1 MTKLVV
7 TRLLT
12 LLKMERAALLC
23 ADFQTID
30 KLAEEKTNLLVALSG
45 SPPPS
50 KSLLNIQ
57 SKLEQN
63 QILLASAINGVHAA
77 QTRIAAL
84 KEVRAG
90 MRVYGQTGKIEQV
103 QNRATGLSKHS

>member
-1 MTKLVV
+1 MTKTVV
-7 TRLLT
+7 TPLLSLLT
-12 LLKMERAALLC
+12 MERAALLS
-23 ADFQTID
+23 ADFLTID
-30 KLAEEKTNLLVALSG
+30 RLADEKTSLLVALSG
-45 SPPPS
+45 SPPPP

-63 QILLASAINGVHAA
+63 QTLLASAINGVRAA
-77 QTRIAAL
+77 RTRIAAL

-90 MRVYGQTGKIEQV
+90 MRVYDQTGKIEQV